1 MINWINRTREKPLIF
16 LQNGSSFNTKYS
28 KYSNVECLRNLITY
42 SSLSRRII
50 KWRDEVATTSPK
62 TPTFDREWNALRE
75 REFSRQWTDFGSKLI
90 HEYFENSHGT
100 QFRNFI
106 SIYFSNSRR
115 IFVVSTGQLFSMICD
130 NWERLELY
138 CAINV
143 IESIGG
149 VIGERF
155 RKERCKYSFL
165 FSSLS
170 PSFPCLFVFFFVYRV
185 FIKMWFQATKRTI
198 R

>member
-75 REFSRQWTDFGSKLI
+75 RIFATVDGFWVEINPRIFQ
-90 HEYFENSHGT
+90 NSHGT

-106 SIYFSNSRR
+106 SRILDESSSSLPANYSQWYVIIGRGSNCIAQSMLLNRLAEWLASDFER
-115 IFVVSTGQLFSMICD
+115 NVVNIHFYSPPFHRVFLVCLF
-130 NWERLELY
+130 
-138 CAINV
+138 
-143 IESIGG
+143 
-149 VIGERF
+149 
-155 RKERCKYSFL
+155 
-165 FSSLS
+165 FSSYTGCS
-170 PSFPCLFVFFFVYRV
+170 
-185 FIKMWFQATKRTI
+185 
-198 R
+198 